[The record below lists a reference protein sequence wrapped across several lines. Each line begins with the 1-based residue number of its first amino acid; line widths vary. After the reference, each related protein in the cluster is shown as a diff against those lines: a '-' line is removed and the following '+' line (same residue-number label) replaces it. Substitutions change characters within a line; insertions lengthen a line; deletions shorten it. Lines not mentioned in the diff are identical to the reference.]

1 MCSQQAVVYSN
12 LRVSECALLP
22 AASSRKKIEICLG
35 ETLKIDFYLVI
46 GPSNNIWFEVAR

>member
-1 MCSQQAVVYSN
+1 MYSLQRVVYSN
-12 LRVSECALLP
+12 LRVSEYALLP

-46 GPSNNIWFEVAR
+46 GPSNIIWFEVAR